1 MKNLSKITIL
11 FFILFSM
18 ASYSDA
24 QSFTVNNQ
32 QSSVKW
38 NGKKVTGEHYGSI
51 NFNSGTLQAKD
62 GQVSGGMFEM
72 DMNSITVEDITDENT
87 NARLKGHLKSDDF
100 FSVNAHPVSRLNI
113 TSVKKLSGNEYEF
126 TGNLTIKA
134 ITHPITFKATT
145 SVNGSTLQAEGRMV
159 VNRAQYD
166 IKFRSGS
173 FFQNLGDNLIYDEF
187 TLDFKLVAQQQ

>member
-11 FFILFSM
+11 FFILFSV

-32 QSSVKW
+32 QSTVKW
-38 NGKKVTGEHYGSI
+38 NGKKVTGEHYGGI
-51 NFNSGTLQAKD
+51 NFKSGTLQVKD
-62 GQVSGGMFEM
+62 GQVSGGMFEI

-100 FSVNAHPVSRLNI
+100 FSVNTHPVSKLNI
-113 TSVKKLSGNEYEF
+113 TGVKKLSGNEYEF
-126 TGNLTIKA
+126 NGNLTIKA

-145 SVNGSTLQAEGRMV
+145 SVNGSSLQAEGRMV

>member
-1 MKNLSKITIL
+1 MKNLLKFTFL
-11 FFILFSM
+11 FFILFSV
-18 ASYSDA
+18 ASYTHA

-51 NFNSGTLQAKD
+51 NFKNGTLQVKD
-62 GQVSGGMFEM
+62 SQITGGMFEM

-87 NARLKGHLKSDDF
+87 NGRLKGHLKSDDF
-100 FSVNAHPVSRLNI
+100 FSVEKHPVSTFNI
-113 TSVKKLSGNEYEF
+113 TGVKKLSGNEFEY

-145 SVNGSTLQAEGRMV
+145 TVSGNTLRAEGKMV
-159 VNRAQYD
+159 VNRAKYD
-166 IKFRSGS
+166 IKFRSAS
-173 FFQNLGDNLIYDEF
+173 FFQNLGDNLIYDDF

>member
-1 MKNLSKITIL
+1 MKNLSKITLL

-18 ASYSDA
+18 ATYTHA

-32 QSSVKW
+32 QSTVKW

-51 NFNSGTLQAKD
+51 NFKSGTLQVKD
-62 GQVSGGMFEM
+62 GQVTGGTFEM

-87 NARLKGHLKSDDF
+87 NGRLKGHLKSDDF
-100 FSVNAHPVSRLNI
+100 FSVDKHPVSRLNI
-113 TSVKKLSGNEYEF
+113 TGVKKLSGNEYEF

-134 ITHPITFKATT
+134 ITHPITFKASST
-145 SVNGSTLQAEGRMV
+145 VNGNTLQAEGRMV
-159 VNRAQYD
+159 VNRALYE

-187 TLDFKLVAQQQ
+187 TLDFKLVAQQP